1 MKLDK
6 IKWNK
11 KKYKEFIQYLKSLG
25 NLKDKNFNEK
35 LIKTKYEIIGIKIP
49 ILRSITKSISKGD
62 YIKFIDL
69 IEHNYLEETII
80 HGLLLNEIK
89 EDDVFYNY
97 LEKFLPF
104 IDNWATCDIFCFK
117 NKKKYTDEYF
127 DYYYNLSLDKR
138 EFYSRV
144 GLITILANYLEEK
157 YIDKIL
163 GLINKTNSEYYYV
176 NMARAW
182 VLCDC
187 YIKFK
192 DKTNKFLLNN
202 NIDKF
207 TFNKAIS
214 KMCDSYRVS
223 KEEKEYLKSI
233 RKH

>member
-1 MKLDK
+1 MELDK
-6 IKWNK
+6 IKWNNK
-11 KKYKEFIQYLKSLG
+11 RYKEFIKYLKSLG

-157 YIDKIL
+157 YIDKVL
-163 GLINKTNSEYYYV
+163 DLINKTNSDYYYV

-202 NIDKF
+202 NIDKL

-233 RKH
+233 KRH

>member
-1 MKLDK
+1 MELDK
-6 IKWNK
+6 IKWNNK
-11 KKYKEFIQYLKSLG
+11 RYKEFIKYLKSLG

-80 HGLLLNEIK
+80 HALLLNEIS
-89 EDDVFYNY
+89 EDNVFYNY

-104 IDNWATCDIFCFK
+104 IDNWATCDTFCSK
-117 NKKKYTDEYF
+117 NKKKYIDEYF

-163 GLINKTNSEYYYV
+163 ELINKTNSDYYYV

-233 RKH
+233 RRH

>member
-1 MKLDK
+1 MELDK
-6 IKWNK
+6 IKWNNK
-11 KKYKEFIQYLKSLG
+11 RYKEFIKYLKSLG

-49 ILRSITKSISKGD
+49 ILRSVTKSISKGD

-97 LEKFLPF
+97 FEKFLPF
-104 IDNWATCDIFCFK
+104 IDNWATCDIFCSK

-157 YIDKIL
+157 YIDKVL
-163 GLINKTNSEYYYV
+163 DLINKTNSDYYYV

-233 RKH
+233 RRH